1 MSQRPTP
8 LRSALP
14 RGPEAVINPDTRPTP
29 TPPKTGKTGT
39 AGNTGKAGKSGSS
52 GQAGT
57 TGNTGK
63 SGKSGKSGSSGKAG
77 TTGKVGTSGVLYKL
91 TARVDQTLI
100 GRCQAAYMHALLT
113 DPNADPSF
121 EAWVIGALEDK
132 LKRAEKKNG
141 APFVPIATLPRGRK
155 PRA

>member
-14 RGPEAVINPDTRPTP
+14 RGPEAVINPETTPAPT
-29 TPPKTGKTGT
+29 TPKTGS
-39 AGNTGKAGKSGSS
+39 AGNTGKAGK
-52 GQAGT
+52 A
-57 TGNTGK
+57 
-63 SGKSGKSGSSGKAG
+63 GSSGKAG
-77 TTGKVGTSGVLYKL
+77 NTGSAGTSGALYKL
-91 TARVDQTLI
+91 TARIDKELV

>member
-1 MSQRPTP
+1 MSQRPAP

-14 RGPEAVINPDTRPTP
+14 RGPEAVINPETTPAPT
-29 TPPKTGKTGT
+29 TPKTGF
-39 AGNTGKAGKSGSS
+39 AGNTGKAGK
-52 GQAGT
+52 A
-57 TGNTGK
+57 
-63 SGKSGKSGSSGKAG
+63 GSSGKAG
-77 TTGKVGTSGVLYKL
+77 NTGSAGTSGALYKL
-91 TARVDQTLI
+91 TARIDKELV

>member
-14 RGPEAVINPDTRPTP
+14 RGPEAVINPETTPAPT
-29 TPPKTGKTGT
+29 TPKTDKTGS
-39 AGNTGKAGKSGSS
+39 AGNTGKAG
-52 GQAGT
+52 
-57 TGNTGK
+57 NTG
-63 SGKSGKSGSSGKAG
+63 SA
-77 TTGKVGTSGVLYKL
+77 GTSGALYKL
-91 TARVDQTLI
+91 TARINKELI
-100 GRCQAAYMHALLT
+100 GRCQAAYMHGLLT
-113 DPNADPSF
+113 DPNAAPSF

-132 LKRAEKKNG
+132 LKRAEKTNG

>member
-14 RGPEAVINPDTRPTP
+14 RGPEAVIKPETTPTP
-29 TPPKTGKTGT
+29 TTPKTGKTGS
-39 AGNTGKAGKSGSS
+39 AGNTGKAGK
-52 GQAGT
+52 A
-57 TGNTGK
+57 
-63 SGKSGKSGSSGKAG
+63 GSSGKAG
-77 TTGKVGTSGVLYKL
+77 NTGSAGTSGALYKL
-91 TARVDQTLI
+91 TARVNQTLI
-100 GRCQAAYMHALLT
+100 GQCQAAYMHALLT
-113 DPNADPSF
+113 DPNAAPTF

-141 APFVPIATLPRGRK
+141 APFMPIAALPRGRK

>member
-1 MSQRPTP
+1 MSQRPAP

-14 RGPEAVINPDTRPTP
+14 RGPEAVINPETTPAPT
-29 TPPKTGKTGT
+29 TPKTGFAGITGK
-39 AGNTGKAGKSGSS
+39 AGNTGSA
-52 GQAGT
+52 
-57 TGNTGK
+57 
-63 SGKSGKSGSSGKAG
+63 
-77 TTGKVGTSGVLYKL
+77 GTSGALYKL
-91 TARVDQTLI
+91 TARIDKELV

>member
-1 MSQRPTP
+1 MSQRPAP

-14 RGPEAVINPDTRPTP
+14 RGPEAVINPETTPAPT
-29 TPPKTGKTGT
+29 TPKTGS
-39 AGNTGKAGKSGSS
+39 AGNTGKAGK
-52 GQAGT
+52 AGT
-57 TGNTGK
+57 
-63 SGKSGKSGSSGKAG
+63 SAA
-77 TTGKVGTSGVLYKL
+77 LYKL
-91 TARVDQTLI
+91 TARIDKELV

>member
-14 RGPEAVINPDTRPTP
+14 RGPEAVINPETTP
-29 TPPKTGKTGT
+29 ALTPPKTGKTGT
-39 AGNTGKAGKSGSS
+39 AGNTGKAGK
-52 GQAGT
+52 A
-57 TGNTGK
+57 
-63 SGKSGKSGSSGKAG
+63 GSSGK
-77 TTGKVGTSGVLYKL
+77 TSITGKAGKSEALYKL

-100 GRCQAAYMHALLT
+100 GQCQAAYMHGLLT

-141 APFVPIATLPRGRK
+141 APFVPIAALPRGRK

>member
-14 RGPEAVINPDTRPTP
+14 RGPEAVINPDTTPTP
-29 TPPKTGKTGT
+29 TPPKTGKTGL
-39 AGNTGKAGKSGSS
+39 A
-52 GQAGT
+52 
-57 TGNTGK
+57 
-63 SGKSGKSGSSGKAG
+63 GKSGSSGKAG
-77 TTGKVGTSGVLYKL
+77 NTGKAGTSEALYKL

>member
-1 MSQRPTP
+1 MSQRPAP

-14 RGPEAVINPDTRPTP
+14 RGPEAVINPETTP
-29 TPPKTGKTGT
+29 APSTPKTGS
-39 AGNTGKAGKSGSS
+39 AGNTGKAGK
-52 GQAGT
+52 A
-57 TGNTGK
+57 
-63 SGKSGKSGSSGKAG
+63 GSSGKAG
-77 TTGKVGTSGVLYKL
+77 NTGSAGTSGALYKL
-91 TARVDQTLI
+91 TARIDKELV

>member
-1 MSQRPTP
+1 MSQRPAP

-14 RGPEAVINPDTRPTP
+14 RGPEAVINPETTPAPT
-29 TPPKTGKTGT
+29 TPKTGS
-39 AGNTGKAGKSGSS
+39 AGNTGKAGK
-52 GQAGT
+52 A
-57 TGNTGK
+57 
-63 SGKSGKSGSSGKAG
+63 GSSGKAG
-77 TTGKVGTSGVLYKL
+77 NTGSAGTSAALYKL
-91 TARVDQTLI
+91 TARIDKELI

>member
-14 RGPEAVINPDTRPTP
+14 RGPEAVINPETTPAPT
-29 TPPKTGKTGT
+29 TPKTGS
-39 AGNTGKAGKSGSS
+39 AGNTGKAGK
-52 GQAGT
+52 A
-57 TGNTGK
+57 
-63 SGKSGKSGSSGKAG
+63 GSSGKAG
-77 TTGKVGTSGVLYKL
+77 NTGSAGTSGALYKL
-91 TARVDQTLI
+91 TARIDKELV

-121 EAWVIGALEDK
+121 EAWVIGALGDK

>member
-1 MSQRPTP
+1 MSQRPAP

-14 RGPEAVINPDTRPTP
+14 RGPEAVINPETTLAPT
-29 TPPKTGKTGT
+29 TPKTGS
-39 AGNTGKAGKSGSS
+39 AGNTGKAGK
-52 GQAGT
+52 A
-57 TGNTGK
+57 
-63 SGKSGKSGSSGKAG
+63 GSSGKAG
-77 TTGKVGTSGVLYKL
+77 NTGSAGTSGALYKL
-91 TARVDQTLI
+91 TARIDKELV

>member
-14 RGPEAVINPDTRPTP
+14 RGPEAVINPETTPAPT
-29 TPPKTGKTGT
+29 TPKTGKTGT
-39 AGNTGKAGKSGSS
+39 AGNTGKAGK
-52 GQAGT
+52 A
-57 TGNTGK
+57 
-63 SGKSGKSGSSGKAG
+63 GSSGK
-77 TTGKVGTSGVLYKL
+77 TGKADITGKAGKSEALYKL

-100 GRCQAAYMHALLT
+100 GQCQAAYMHGLLT

-141 APFVPIATLPRGRK
+141 APFVPIAALPRGRK

>member
-14 RGPEAVINPDTRPTP
+14 RGPEAVINPETTPAPT
-29 TPPKTGKTGT
+29 TPKTGKTGT
-39 AGNTGKAGKSGSS
+39 AGNTGKAGK
-52 GQAGT
+52 A
-57 TGNTGK
+57 
-63 SGKSGKSGSSGKAG
+63 GSSGKAG
-77 TTGKVGTSGVLYKL
+77 NTGSAGTSGALYKL
-91 TARVDQTLI
+91 TARIDKELI
-100 GRCQAAYMHALLT
+100 GRCQAAYMHGLLT
-113 DPNADPSF
+113 DPNAAPSF

-132 LKRAEKKNG
+132 LKRAEKTNG

>member
-14 RGPEAVINPDTRPTP
+14 RGPEAVINPETTP
-29 TPPKTGKTGT
+29 ALTPPKTGKTGKTGT
-39 AGNTGKAGKSGSS
+39 AGNTGKAGK
-52 GQAGT
+52 AGL
-57 TGNTGK
+57 
-63 SGKSGKSGSSGKAG
+63 SGKTGITGKAG
-77 TTGKVGTSGVLYKL
+77 KSEALYKL

-100 GRCQAAYMHALLT
+100 GQCQAAYMHGLLT

-141 APFVPIATLPRGRK
+141 APFVPIAALPRGRK

>member
-14 RGPEAVINPDTRPTP
+14 RGPEAVINPETTPAPTL
-29 TPPKTGKTGT
+29 PKTGKTGS
-39 AGNTGKAGKSGSS
+39 AGNTGITGKAGKSE
-52 GQAGT
+52 A
-57 TGNTGK
+57 
-63 SGKSGKSGSSGKAG
+63 
-77 TTGKVGTSGVLYKL
+77 LYKL

-100 GRCQAAYMHALLT
+100 GQCQAAYMHGLLT

-121 EAWVIGALEDK
+121 EAWVIGAPEDK

-141 APFVPIATLPRGRK
+141 APFVPSAALPRGRK

>member
-1 MSQRPTP
+1 MSQRPAP

-14 RGPEAVINPDTRPTP
+14 RGPEAVIKPETTPAPTL
-29 TPPKTGKTGT
+29 PKTGKTGK
-39 AGNTGKAGKSGSS
+39 AGNTGSA
-52 GQAGT
+52 
-57 TGNTGK
+57 
-63 SGKSGKSGSSGKAG
+63 
-77 TTGKVGTSGVLYKL
+77 GTSGALHKL
-91 TARVDQTLI
+91 TARIDKELV

-113 DPNADPSF
+113 DPNAAPTF

-141 APFVPIATLPRGRK
+141 APFMPIAALPRGRK

>member
-14 RGPEAVINPDTRPTP
+14 RGPEAVINPETTP
-29 TPPKTGKTGT
+29 ALTPPKTGKTGT
-39 AGNTGKAGKSGSS
+39 AGNTGKAGK
-52 GQAGT
+52 A
-57 TGNTGK
+57 
-63 SGKSGKSGSSGKAG
+63 GSSGKTG
-77 TTGKVGTSGVLYKL
+77 ITGKAGKSEALYKL

-100 GRCQAAYMHALLT
+100 GQCQAAYMHGLLT

-141 APFVPIATLPRGRK
+141 APFVPIAALPRGRK

>member
-1 MSQRPTP
+1 MSQRPAP

-14 RGPEAVINPDTRPTP
+14 RGPEAVINPETTTAPT
-29 TPPKTGKTGT
+29 TPKTGS
-39 AGNTGKAGKSGSS
+39 AGNTGKAGK
-52 GQAGT
+52 A
-57 TGNTGK
+57 
-63 SGKSGKSGSSGKAG
+63 GSSGKAG
-77 TTGKVGTSGVLYKL
+77 NTGSAGTSGALYKL
-91 TARVDQTLI
+91 TARIDKELV

-132 LKRAEKKNG
+132 LKRAEKTNG

>member
-14 RGPEAVINPDTRPTP
+14 RGPEAVINPETTPAPTP
-29 TPPKTGKTGT
+29 SKTGKTGT
-39 AGNTGKAGKSGSS
+39 AGITGKAG
-52 GQAGT
+52 
-57 TGNTGK
+57 NTG
-63 SGKSGKSGSSGKAG
+63 SA
-77 TTGKVGTSGVLYKL
+77 GTSGALYKL
-91 TARVDQTLI
+91 TARIDKELI

>member
-14 RGPEAVINPDTRPTP
+14 RGPEAVINPETTP
-29 TPPKTGKTGT
+29 ARTPLKTGT
-39 AGNTGKAGKSGSS
+39 AGNTGKAGK
-52 GQAGT
+52 A
-57 TGNTGK
+57 
-63 SGKSGKSGSSGKAG
+63 GSSGKTG
-77 TTGKVGTSGVLYKL
+77 ITGKAGKSEALYKL

-100 GRCQAAYMHALLT
+100 GQCQAAYMHGLLT

-141 APFVPIATLPRGRK
+141 APFVPIAALPRGRK

>member
-1 MSQRPTP
+1 MSQRPAP

-14 RGPEAVINPDTRPTP
+14 RGPEAVINPETTPAPT
-29 TPPKTGKTGT
+29 TPKTGS
-39 AGNTGKAGKSGSS
+39 AGNTGKAG
-52 GQAGT
+52 
-57 TGNTGK
+57 NTG
-63 SGKSGKSGSSGKAG
+63 SA
-77 TTGKVGTSGVLYKL
+77 GTSGALYKL
-91 TARVDQTLI
+91 TARIDKELV

>member
-14 RGPEAVINPDTRPTP
+14 RGPEAVIKPETTTAPT
-29 TPPKTGKTGT
+29 TPKTGKTG
-39 AGNTGKAGKSGSS
+39 KAGK
-52 GQAGT
+52 A
-57 TGNTGK
+57 
-63 SGKSGKSGSSGKAG
+63 GSSGKAG
-77 TTGKVGTSGVLYKL
+77 NTGSAGTSGALHKL
-91 TARVDQTLI
+91 TARIDKELV

-113 DPNADPSF
+113 DPNAAPTF

-141 APFVPIATLPRGRK
+141 APFMPIAALPRGRK
-155 PRA
+155 PQA

>member
-14 RGPEAVINPDTRPTP
+14 RGPEAVINPETTPAPTL
-29 TPPKTGKTGT
+29 PKTGKTGS
-39 AGNTGKAGKSGSS
+39 AGNTGKAGK
-52 GQAGT
+52 A
-57 TGNTGK
+57 
-63 SGKSGKSGSSGKAG
+63 GSSGKAG
-77 TTGKVGTSGVLYKL
+77 NTGSAGTSGALHKL
-91 TARVDQTLI
+91 TARIDKELI

-113 DPNADPSF
+113 DPNAAPTF

-132 LKRAEKKNG
+132 LKQAEKKNG
-141 APFVPIATLPRGRK
+141 APFMPIAALPRGRK

>member
-14 RGPEAVINPDTRPTP
+14 RGPEAVIKPETTPAPT
-29 TPPKTGKTGT
+29 TPKTGTTGS
-39 AGNTGKAGKSGSS
+39 AGNTGKAGK
-52 GQAGT
+52 A
-57 TGNTGK
+57 
-63 SGKSGKSGSSGKAG
+63 GSSGKAG
-77 TTGKVGTSGVLYKL
+77 NTGSAGISGALYKL

-100 GRCQAAYMHALLT
+100 GQCQAAYMHALLT
-113 DPNADPSF
+113 DPNAAPTF

-141 APFVPIATLPRGRK
+141 APFMPIAALPRGRK